1 MYNLSFLIN
10 TLEKIPKAT
19 TEKANKEKSRNW
31 N

>member
-19 TEKANKEKSRNW
+19 TEKANKEKSRN
-31 N
+31 